1 MKELNNPGISIWVPG
16 LCKPA
21 GSKRGFFNKKSGKV
35 MIVDACAKSRPWKTD
50 VKAFAAAAYQG
61 APLMGPVEVIMVFYM
76 PRPKGHYNAKGEIKL
91 SSPPYP
97 TTRPD
102 LLKLA
107 RGCEDALTGII
118 YKDDSQIVSEYLVKV
133 YEVNRGPGVEILI
146 RKSEEDI
153 IG

>member
-1 MKELNNPGISIWVPG
+1 MQDIDKPGILIWVPG

-76 PRPKGHYNAKGEIKL
+76 PRPKGHYNTKGEIK
-91 SSPPYP
+91 SSAPPYP

-107 RGCEDALTGII
+107 RGCEDAITGTI
-118 YKDDSQIVSEYLVKV
+118 YHDDSQIISEYLVKV
-133 YEVNRGPGVEILI
+133 YESNRGPGVEIYVKETLREI
-146 RKSEEDI
+146 
-153 IG
+153 